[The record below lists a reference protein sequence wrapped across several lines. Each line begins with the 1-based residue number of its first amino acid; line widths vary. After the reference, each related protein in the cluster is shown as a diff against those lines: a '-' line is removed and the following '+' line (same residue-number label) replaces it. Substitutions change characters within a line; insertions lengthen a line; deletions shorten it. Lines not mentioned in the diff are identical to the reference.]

1 LSFFAFLACNYF
13 VGWLTSKWLSIRAGN
28 SNIQDRMRVGNSNI
42 KDRCGLSFPKASDDA
57 IELPPA
63 EGPGIATNMLT
74 QQRQEQLAGKK
85 GIECRIEAQQ
95 HGDQLIV

>member
-1 LSFFAFLACNYF
+1 
-13 VGWLTSKWLSIRAGN
+13 
-28 SNIQDRMRVGNSNI
+28 MRVGNSNI